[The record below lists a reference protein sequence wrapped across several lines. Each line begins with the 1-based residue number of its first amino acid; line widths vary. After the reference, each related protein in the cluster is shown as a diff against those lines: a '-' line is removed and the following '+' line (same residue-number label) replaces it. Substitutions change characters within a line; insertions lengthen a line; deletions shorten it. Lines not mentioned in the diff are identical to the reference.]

1 MFFLKMKASQNACG
15 AAAAAT
21 AKVLVEIQDE
31 CEKLAATAKDYRD
44 PQIEIHDPRSEM
56 AEVLDAIK
64 RTMMNGMA
72 KTLAESLKISAW
84 QFNQL
89 IQLRRGQ
96 FLFKITQEKNARAI
110 CKRLNPSDRY
120 LFGERLGNVC
130 KNLKESVQVRLKF

>member
-1 MFFLKMKASQNACG
+1 MKQSQNACG

-56 AEVLDAIK
+56 PEVLDAIT

-72 KTLAESLKISAW
+72 KTLSEALKISVW

-96 FLFKITQEKNARAI
+96 I
-110 CKRLNPSDRY
+110 CSRLLRRKMLVPFASD
-120 LFGERLGNVC
+120 
-130 KNLKESVQVRLKF
+130 

>member
-1 MFFLKMKASQNACG
+1 MKQSQNACG

-21 AKVLVEIQDE
+21 AKVLVDIQDE

-72 KTLAESLKISAW
+72 KTLSEALKISAW

-120 LFGERLGNVC
+120 LFFEHLGNVC
-130 KNLKESVQVRLKF
+130 KNLKESVQVGFKF